1 MNIKTQK
8 YANNN
13 FFIQH
18 KSTRVS
24 RNIRPLIRH
33 IQTDVTTIFF
43 NVYLE
48 WERNIQ
54 IESHRQ

>member
-1 MNIKTQK
+1 MIIKTQK

-33 IQTDVTTIFF
+33 IQTDVTIF
-43 NVYLE
+43 LTS
-48 WERNIQ
+48 I
-54 IESHRQ
+54 